1 MPLYICELCNFS
13 TKIKTHIDRHKN
25 TKKHRMRE
33 EGLGEEVVIYGVN
46 SEKTKKDPQ
55 KDQKDQKRPKKTIE
69 DHLENEKIS
78 KKQKNFFCDF
88 CNNSFSTFAH
98 KRRHELHSCKKNYS
112 KILCDKDNEIKDL
125 KNEKTEIYKKLDKLL
140 DKIGNTTNIQNTI
153 NINSFG
159 KEDLS
164 HISKN
169 MLDNLITIPYNM
181 IPKMIAAVHFNDEKP
196 ENKNIFIPNKKDKF
210 VKIFKNNKWEYQD
223 KDSAIDRLVDDKYT
237 VIDSHYEYADQ
248 THVIGDE
255 VKTNYL
261 QFKKFYDDGDKEFIE
276 KLKKEC
282 EMVLLNNR

>member
-169 MLDNLITIPYNM
+169 
-181 IPKMIAAVHFNDEKP
+181 
-196 ENKNIFIPNKKDKF
+196 
-210 VKIFKNNKWEYQD
+210 
-223 KDSAIDRLVDDKYT
+223 
-237 VIDSHYEYADQ
+237 
-248 THVIGDE
+248 
-255 VKTNYL
+255 
-261 QFKKFYDDGDKEFIE
+261 
-276 KLKKEC
+276 
-282 EMVLLNNR
+282 